1 MRTVKL
7 LCPDIGCAHCA
18 MAIRRE
24 LANMVGV
31 NVQDVDVAT
40 KTVTLDVI
48 SDDAL
53 EAAIG
58 KLRDIGYPPSLTS

>member
-1 MRTVKL
+1 
-7 LCPDIGCAHCA
+7 